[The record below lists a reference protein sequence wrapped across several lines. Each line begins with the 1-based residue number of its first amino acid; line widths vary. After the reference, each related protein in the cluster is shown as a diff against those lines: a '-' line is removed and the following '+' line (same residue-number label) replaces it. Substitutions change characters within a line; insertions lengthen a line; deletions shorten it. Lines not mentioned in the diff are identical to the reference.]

1 MDHDGIAAATSRAL
15 GIPVRYEPTSIEEVA
30 DRLASL
36 GRNCGRAFSVADA
49 SRGATTAAA
58 AATAAAVNRA
68 GHTQSGRRF
77 LLTLM
82 PASLEA
88 TRAWCPPDCFAENH
102 R

>member
-15 GIPVRYEPTSIEEVA
+15 GIPVRYEPISIEEVA

-36 GRNCGRAFSVADA
+36 GRNCARAFSVADA

-58 AATAAAVNRA
+58 AATVNRA

-88 TRAWCPPDCFAENH
+88 TRAWCLTDCFAENH